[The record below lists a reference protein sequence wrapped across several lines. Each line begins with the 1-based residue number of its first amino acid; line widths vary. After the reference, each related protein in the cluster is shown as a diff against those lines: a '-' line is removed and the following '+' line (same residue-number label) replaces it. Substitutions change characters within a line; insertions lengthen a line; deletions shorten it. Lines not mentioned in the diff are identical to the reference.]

1 MADIRTLAQRVRDV
15 HDRYQRE
22 FANRSRITR
31 DLSRLDSMIATLE
44 GVLLEATGEPEA
56 QSSLLP
62 TVRQRLDLYR
72 AEREAISK
80 AQSGGPAEVTAH
92 RVSEWSWLNTQRYR
106 RNFAGQ
112 NRLTRDLGMLREM
125 RDEQRRWHTQLQ
137 QAAGNMPAGWRTEL
151 MDQLS
156 KDADLYDRES
166 QAIVQARASLAD
178 ERKVSTYAT
187 VANGQFGLWREHF
200 ANRSRSGRRLPLLD
214 RMIVQLKDTLAQM
227 ESLRGSGHG
236 STTNEDNIGKV
247 RDRVETWTREQG
259 LIERAIAQAGPEQV
273 SSTLANDAND
283 HFKMYRENFAG
294 KSRATVD
301 AELLG
306 NICERL
312 HEIARTMDTLD
323 RTWALPRNAKN
334 LEVVLENLKMYER
347 EYSEVRSAQEKA
359 NG

>member
-31 DLSRLDSMIATLE
+31 DLSRLDGMIATLE
-44 GVLLEATGEPEA
+44 GVLLEGTGDAEA

-80 AQSGGPAEVTAH
+80 AKNGGPAEITAH

-125 RDEQRRWHTQLQ
+125 RDEQRRWHSRLTE
-137 QAAGNMPAGWRTEL
+137 AAKGQPPGWRTEL
-151 MDQLS
+151 LTQLS
-156 KDADLYDRES
+156 NDADLYDRES
-166 QAIVQARASLAD
+166 QAIAEARAGLAD

-214 RMIVQLKDTLAQM
+214 RMLVELKATLSQM

-236 STTNEDNIGKV
+236 NPTNSGNIDKV
-247 RDRVETWTREQG
+247 RDRIETWTSEQG
-259 LIERAIAQAGPEQV
+259 KIERAIAQAGPESV
-273 SSTLANDAND
+273 SGTLANDAND

-301 AELLG
+301 ATLLG

-323 RTWALPRNAKN
+323 RTWALPRNAQN

-347 EYSEVRSAQEKA
+347 EYSQVRSAQEQKS
-359 NG
+359 